1 MPNLLYSKILKPY
14 SRELRSQMTDC
25 ENLLWG
31 KIGRLMSEANKAG
44 GCFVH
49 NLNFQSTLQQALNNS
64 AQIYIG
70 LSGGLDSVVLLD
82 LTYQIFKKNKLDL
95 SKLSAIYINHQLQP
109 EANNH
114 WQIFC
119 QNVCEKYQINY
130 ISEKIIAK
138 PQAGE
143 SIENFARTH
152 RYHLF
157 FKHVR
162 PKLDILLLAHH
173 LDDQAETVL
182 FRLLKGA
189 GPKGL
194 SGMANL
200 YHYQNRMIYRPLLSV
215 SKQEILN
222 YADKNHLDYIL
233 DPSNNLVDY
242 DRNFLRQNI
251 FPELSTRF
259 GDVNQA
265 IARGAKHY
273 RQQQQALDYFIAQEL
288 LKIETSHVSNYIC
301 LDFKLFINYPDFIQ
315 INLIRSWL
323 ENHEYK
329 SPSEK
334 KLAQILHQ
342 LRTAKQ
348 DKIPE
353 ISWGDNH
360 QYILRKYQNKI
371 FLNKKQDITNNNNLD
386 LSSLMY
392 ENNIQVKYRVLG
404 QKIYFLNKAH
414 SVSLKKF
421 LQNLGV
427 PPWERESIALYF
439 YQEKYLV
446 GVEGYWECNHV
457 R

>member
-1 MPNLLYSKILKPY
+1 MSK
-14 SRELRSQMTDC
+14 T
-25 ENLLWG
+25 
-31 KIGRLMSEANKAG
+31 NKAG

-49 NLNFQSTLQQALNNS
+49 NLNFESTLQQALNNS
-64 AQIYIG
+64 AHIYIG
-70 LSGGLDSVVLLD
+70 LSGGVDSVVLLD
-82 LTYQIFKKNKLDL
+82 LIVQTFIEHNLEL
-95 SKLSAIYINHQLQP
+95 SKLTAIYINHQLQP

-119 QNVCEKYQINY
+119 QKACKKYQIKY
-130 ISEKIIAK
+130 ITEKISAK

-152 RYHLF
+152 RYNLF

-162 PKLDILLLAHH
+162 PEQDILLLAHH
-173 LDDQAETVL
+173 LDDQAETIL

-200 YHYQNRMIYRPLLSV
+200 YHYQNRLIYRPLLSI

-222 YADKNHLDYIL
+222 YASKNHLNYIT
-233 DPSNNLVDY
+233 DPSNALIDY

-251 FPELSTRF
+251 LPELKARF
-259 GDVNQA
+259 GAVNQA
-265 IARGAKHY
+265 IARAANHY
-273 RQQQQALDYFIAQEL
+273 RQQQQALDYFINQEL
-288 LKIETSHVSNYIC
+288 TKIETTHIFNHSC
-301 LDFKLFINYPDFIQ
+301 LNFNLFILYPDYIQ
-315 INLIRSWL
+315 INLIRTWL
-323 ENHEYK
+323 EKHKYQA
-329 SPSEK
+329 PSQK
-334 KLAQILHQ
+334 KLSQILHQ

-353 ISWGDNH
+353 IKWGQQN
-360 QYILRKYQNKI
+360 QYILRKYQHKI
-371 FLNKKQDITNNNNLD
+371 FLNKKQDIIKVNNNLD
-386 LSSLMY
+386 FPD
-392 ENNIQVKYRVLG
+392 IQIKTRILG
-404 QKIYFLNKAH
+404 QKVRFLSKPH

-421 LQNLGV
+421 LQQLEV

-446 GVEGYWECNHV
+446 GVEGYWECKHV
-457 R
+457 REQHDINLSCVLRAIE